1 MDEKDYQILRALQ
14 ENGRLTNQELSERVN
29 LSPSPCLR
37 RVRQLEKSGAIRGY
51 TALVDQ
57 NAYGLP
63 LTVFIRIKMER
74 HAAELVR
81 VFEDRIRDIPE
92 IQDCYLVTG
101 EADYLLRVV
110 CRDLDA
116 YERFMREKLHAIPG
130 ISSINT
136 SFIFGRV
143 KQSQVLPPP

>member
-1 MDEKDYQILRALQ
+1 MDDKDYQILRALQ

-37 RVRQLEKSGAIRGY
+37 RVRQLEKSGVIRGY

-57 NAYGLP
+57 KAYGLP
-63 LTVFIRIKMER
+63 LTVFIRIEMER
-74 HAAELVR
+74 HSADAVQA
-81 VFEDRIRDIPE
+81 FEERIRDIPE
-92 IQDCYLVTG
+92 IQDCFLVTG

-143 KQSQVLPPP
+143 KQSQVLPPL

>member
-81 VFEDRIRDIPE
+81 VFEARIRDIPE